1 MGHHLL
7 NCKLPRDLG
16 DMGNPL
22 YSVVAEKT
30 GHERPAATAPFD
42 PTSMAAGAPPGDAPA
57 PKITSVGTVQV
68 GGGAP
73 SSDELAWFDGGGRQ
87 WQRRLDMRT
96 KHTGRTSI
104 CRGVSISS

>member
-42 PTSMAAGAPPGDAPA
+42 PTSMAAGAPPGGAPA
-57 PKITSVGTVQV
+57 PKITFVGTVQV
-68 GGGAP
+68 GGGLHQA
-73 SSDELAWFDGGGRQ
+73 
-87 WQRRLDMRT
+87 MN
-96 KHTGRTSI
+96 
-104 CRGVSISS
+104 